1 MDPDACLAEI
11 LRLAEKQ
18 EDRGPGPDYADLVG
32 DLDRMAELVG
42 ALDGWISGGG
52 FLPKRWQP
60 KPVRIVCSNTLPGD
74 D

>member
-42 ALDGWISGGG
+42 AKSMPSRT
-52 FLPKRWQP
+52 FSKVFQ
-60 KPVRIVCSNTLPGD
+60 
-74 D
+74 